1 MADFAAP
8 VVPTVDDKGRLISK
22 FIKDKIYPIFKER
35 QDAPATH
42 GMETTKDYVGST
54 LFPMVKKEFQID
66 GTYAV
71 GPFKETMY
79 GMLNNKKNYTN
90 KKRPAELAIAPAS
103 RKRGKN
109 VLGIF
114 KEAER
119 TAIKEEVR
127 RRLVGVVRTSKDDLA
142 LNLTHKVAQ
151 EMFDGST
158 PTVKKAMTDEA
169 EAYNLQ
175 LEAGPSA
182 EEIAEEITRN
192 QISIT
197 TLVALK
203 LQELVGHG
211 PGQVG
216 AAVFT
221 VAVLYKDAEGRI
233 CKSSVSMGKK
243 GLSDLRKFKYSA
255 EEQTRLMKWGKQLL
269 VRVLQD
275 EDGTLILLNDDLIT
289 LSRHEL
295 LAILSEYF
303 EAGGATVRVP
313 ITRESERVLV
323 DLEKAAVEEIRE
335 YHGEHQQQGSRRRG
349 SQ

>member
-8 VVPTVDDKGRLISK
+8 VVPTVVLPRWIPKNKQDNKGRLISK

-42 GMETTKDYVGST
+42 GMEATKDYVGST
-54 LFPMVKKEFQID
+54 LFPMVEKEFQID

-90 KKRPAELAIAPAS
+90 QKRPAELAIAPAS

-109 VLGIF
+109 ALGII

-127 RRLVGVVRTSKDDLA
+127 KRLVGVVRTSMDGLA
-142 LNLTHKVAQ
+142 LNLTQKVAQ

-158 PTVKKAMTDEA
+158 PAVKKAMTDE
-169 EAYNLQ
+169 
-175 LEAGPSA
+175 
-182 EEIAEEITRN
+182 II
-192 QISIT
+192 IT
-197 TLVALK
+197 TLVSLK

-216 AAVFT
+216 AA
-221 VAVLYKDAEGRI
+221 DAEGRI
-233 CKSSVSMGKK
+233 CKSGVSVGKN
-243 GLSDLRKFKYSA
+243 GPSDLRKFKYSA
-255 EEQTRLMKWGKQLL
+255 EEQTQLMKWGNQLL

-275 EDGTLILLNDDLIT
+275 EDGTLLLPNDDPIT
-289 LSRHEL
+289 LSRHEV

-303 EAGGATVRVP
+303 EAGGVTVRVP
-313 ITRESERVLV
+313 IIRESERVLV

-335 YHGEHQQQGSRRRG
+335 YYGEHRRQGSRRR
-349 SQ
+349 

>member
-1 MADFAAP
+1 MADFEAP
-8 VVPTVDDKGRLISK
+8 VVSTVVLPRWSPKNKQDDKGRLISK

-42 GMETTKDYVGST
+42 GMETMKDYVGST
-54 LFPMVKKEFQID
+54 LFPIVEKELQID

-114 KEAER
+114 KKAER

-127 RRLVGVVRTSKDDLA
+127 RRLVGVVRTSKDGLA

-151 EMFDGST
+151 EMLMA
-158 PTVKKAMTDEA
+158 AMTDEA
-169 EAYNLQ
+169 EAYNFQ

-233 CKSSVSMGKK
+233 CKSSVSVGKK
-243 GLSDLRKFKYSA
+243 GPSDLRKFK
-255 EEQTRLMKWGKQLL
+255 EQTRLMKWGKQLL

-275 EDGTLILLNDDLIT
+275 EDGTLILPNDDPTT
-289 LSRHEL
+289 LFKHEL

-335 YHGEHQQQGSRRRG
+335 YYGEHRRQGSRRR
-349 SQ
+349 